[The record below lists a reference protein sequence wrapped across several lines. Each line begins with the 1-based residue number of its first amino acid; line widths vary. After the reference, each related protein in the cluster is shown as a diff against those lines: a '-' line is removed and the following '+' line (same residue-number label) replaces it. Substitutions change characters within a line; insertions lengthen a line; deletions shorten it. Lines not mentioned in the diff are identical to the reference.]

1 MLLTGDVGVA
11 AALGD
16 FPCELVLGTETGMS
30 IGAEVTA
37 ERSAVVAV
45 ADPVAPVGVPPTG
58 ATVVVQE
65 PRPQSPISA
74 TPTASPRR
82 IGPGRPKVRTGER

>member
-1 MLLTGDVGVA
+1 MLLTGEVGVA

-45 ADPVAPVGVPPTG
+45 ADPVAPVGVPTTG
-58 ATVVVQE
+58 ATVVQE
-65 PRPQSPISA
+65 PRPHSPISA